1 MYFAEKLMYQDQTK
15 DGDGKQHW
23 EKMAQDFGIDAELIR
38 TTGKDATGEKYYRIE
53 DSVSDMPDMDQSL
66 YSYNDRYL
74 DVRTPMDDKRGLLT
88 ILALP
93 FALTSFGFLSSF
105 LEMFYLTVFK
115 RVNIQGGLLEA
126 GDIFMTIF
134 LGITS
139 IPLAA
144 AFIFF
149 ANKVL
154 RLESLVQRRL
164 LIRFDR
170 SNRLVYLHRPR
181 YAGGVVSLDWDK
193 VTTAFDGK
201 DEGSVG
207 IPLILLWYPQDTPNG
222 LWEMVM
228 VGRLAHSDIEIRQR
242 WEFIRRFMQDGPA
255 SLPANP
261 KTIGRF
267 PWPWRSIQTTL
278 GLVWPIFR
286 MSSLRWAIP
295 LLILISPIMLIFAIG
310 NWLSQLLCWE
320 PVFPRAIRQA
330 CGESWLSVLQT
341 RLIDVGSLAMLGG
354 VIWWHWGEQLQS
366 LFSTI

>member
-1 MYFAEKLMYQDQTK
+1 MYFAEKLMYHDQTTEK
-15 DGDGKQHW
+15 GKKRW
-23 EKMAQDFGIDAELIR
+23 AKRTAKYGVDAELIR
-38 TTGKDATGEKYYRIE
+38 TTGKDAVGTSHYRIE
-53 DSVSDMPDMDQSL
+53 ESVSDTPDMDQSL
-66 YSYNDRYL
+66 YSYNERYL

-88 ILALP
+88 IFALP

-105 LEMFYLTVFK
+105 LELFYFTVFK
-115 RVNIQGGLLEA
+115 GVNIQGGPLEA
-126 GDIFMTIF
+126 GDIYAVIFMGVF
-134 LGITS
+134 S
-139 IPLAA
+139 
-144 AFIFF
+144 FIFMGAFCYF
-149 ANKVL
+149 ANKIL

-164 LIRFDR
+164 LVRFDR
-170 SNRLVYLHRPR
+170 INRKVYLHRPR

-193 VTTAFDGK
+193 VITGLSTNDVASIG
-201 DEGSVG
+201 V
-207 IPLILLWYPQDTPNG
+207 PLPLLWYPQDTPNG
-222 LWEMVM
+222 MTEITL
-228 VGRLAHSDIEIRQR
+228 VGRLARSETELRQR

-255 SLPANP
+255 SLPAKP

-341 RLIDVGSLAMLGG
+341 RLINVGSLAMLGG
-354 VIWWHWGEQLQS
+354 VIWWYWGEQLQS
-366 LFSTI
+366 LFATI